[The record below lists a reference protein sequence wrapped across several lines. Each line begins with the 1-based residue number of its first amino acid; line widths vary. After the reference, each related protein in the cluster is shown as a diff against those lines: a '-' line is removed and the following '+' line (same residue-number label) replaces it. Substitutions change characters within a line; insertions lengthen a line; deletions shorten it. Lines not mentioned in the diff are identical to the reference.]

1 MYRRPAAAP
10 GNGPQLSEE
19 ELKRKS
25 DALFAEFLS
34 TLDKAEAL
42 TCVRELNAPAF
53 MPLLVETGLTS
64 MMNAMKDK
72 VSVPVGS
79 RYTAASIS
87 SSIKPALHEEFCQWG
102 WVGHT
107 WGSNSV

>member
-10 GNGPQLSEE
+10 GTGPKLSEE

-72 VSVPVGS
+72 VS
-79 RYTAASIS
+79 AQ
-87 SSIKPALHEEFCQWG
+87 PALCTRSWYCCREMCRNLNYPLTVACVMFYF
-102 WVGHT
+102 
-107 WGSNSV
+107 